1 LEDCRVV
8 LEDLL
13 TCYKQNS
20 LEAEEECDKEQKS
33 QYEMHS
39 QEAIKIFVGLFS
51 GKSGFRDRTETEK
64 TLDAQVGSDGS
75 LLVEKML
82 AWCQEF
88 FATLEKKDGVLSVY
102 VEADDPADLE
112 NAIRPFTADSAKS
125 REPARWPLVQEVR
138 YVCTYLNIFLLQSNC
153 QCSRQGRDF

>member
-1 LEDCRVV
+1 
-8 LEDLL
+8 
-13 TCYKQNS
+13 
-20 LEAEEECDKEQKS
+20 
-33 QYEMHS
+33 MHS

-51 GKSGFRDRTETEK
+51 GKSGFKDRTETEK

-88 FATLEKKDGVLSVY
+88 LATPEKKDGVLSVY

-138 YVCTYLNIFLLQSNC
+138 YAWTYSDTFAIFHDC
-153 QCSRQGRDF
+153 

>member
-1 LEDCRVV
+1 
-8 LEDLL
+8 
-13 TCYKQNS
+13 
-20 LEAEEECDKEQKS
+20 
-33 QYEMHS
+33 
-39 QEAIKIFVGLFS
+39 
-51 GKSGFRDRTETEK
+51 
-64 TLDAQVGSDGS
+64 
-75 LLVEKML
+75 ML